1 MPNYTYTVLF
11 EPLDGGGYQ
20 VMAPAI
26 PEIVTNGKT
35 IEEAR
40 AMAQDAI
47 RCFLQSAILTGEAI
61 PRDLQAE
68 TERLA
73 VSLA

>member
-20 VMAPAI
+20 VLVPAI
-26 PEIVTNGKT
+26 PEIVTYGNT

-61 PRDLQAE
+61 PRDLQPE

>member
-61 PRDLQAE
+61 PRDLQPE

>member
-1 MPNYTYTVLF
+1 MANYTYTVLF

-20 VMAPAI
+20 VLIPAI
-26 PEIVTNGKT
+26 PEIVTYGNT

-40 AMAQDAI
+40 AMAHDAI
-47 RCFLQSAILTGEAI
+47 RCFLQSALRTGEAI
-61 PRDLQAE
+61 PRDLQPE

>member
-1 MPNYTYTVLF
+1 MANYTYTVLF
-11 EPLDGGGYQ
+11 EPLDGGEYQ

-26 PEIVTNGKT
+26 PEIVTYGNT

-40 AMAQDAI
+40 AMAHDAI
-47 RCFLQSAILTGEAI
+47 RSFLQSAILTGEAI
-61 PRDLQAE
+61 PRGLQPE

>member
-1 MPNYTYTVLF
+1 MANYTYTVLF

-20 VMAPAI
+20 VLVPAI
-26 PEIVTNGKT
+26 PEIVTFGNT

-40 AMAQDAI
+40 AMAHDAI
-47 RCFLQSAILTGEAI
+47 RCFLQSALQTGEAI
-61 PRDLQAE
+61 PRDLQPE